1 MDQYLESIGGLIR
14 TYKVFKGPILTA
26 EYLSV
31 SEGWYDLI
39 KCLIDELIALGW
51 DRRVHQVKEKFGGLR
66 FYVETIPDGGE
77 EIIRKYE
84 NLSTITCEKCGK
96 EGKLRGGDNQWLRTL
111 CDEHAENRP
120 LYSEKFN
127 SIQFNINK

>member
-1 MDQYLESIGGLIR
+1 MTKEEMDQYLESIGGLVR

-39 KCLIDELIALGW
+39 KSLIDELIALGW

-66 FYVETIPDGGE
+66 FYVENIPEGGE
-77 EIIRKYE
+77 EIITKYE
-84 NLSTITCEKCGK
+84 SLSYKMCEKCGE
-96 EGKLRGGDNQWLRTL
+96 EGQLRGGNGQWLRTL
-111 CDEHAENRP
+111 CEEHAEGREIYDRN
-120 LYSEKFN
+120 LYM
-127 SIQFNINK
+127 

>member
-1 MDQYLESIGGLIR
+1 MTKEEMNQYLESIGGLVR

-39 KCLIDELIALGW
+39 QSLIDELIALGW

-66 FYVETIPDGGE
+66 FYVETIPEGGE
-77 EIIRKYE
+77 EIITKYE
-84 NLSTITCEKCGK
+84 SLSYKICEKCGE
-96 EGKLRGGDNQWLRTL
+96 EGQLRGGNGQWLRTL
-111 CDEHAENRP
+111 CEVHAEGREIYNRN
-120 LYSEKFN
+120 LYM
-127 SIQFNINK
+127 

>member
-1 MDQYLESIGGLIR
+1 MTKEEMNQYLESIGGLVR

-39 KCLIDELIALGW
+39 KSLIDELIALGW

-66 FYVETIPDGGE
+66 FYVENIPEGGE

-84 NLSTITCEKCGK
+84 SLSYKICEKCGE
-96 EGKLRGGDNQWLRTL
+96 EGQLRGGNGQWLRTL
-111 CDEHAENRP
+111 CEVHADGREIYNRN
-120 LYSEKFN
+120 LYM
-127 SIQFNINK
+127 